1 MDYVH
6 AAYVQAYGFRWVST
20 DDTSAFIGR
29 LLQLGEFGL
38 VKLVYSAGVDVSSHH
53 YEQLATTCSTDSHE
67 DQLLEASSTLDYI
80 DRLLRNPRR
89 LKDLCRRQIR
99 RRLASNVLRLV
110 SQLDIGDP
118 VKDYLCIMDTDHY
131 TDV

>member
-1 MDYVH
+1 MCTCT
-6 AAYVQAYGFRWVST
+6 QAYGFTTVSG
-20 DDTSAFIGR
+20 DDSAAFVSR

-38 VKLVYSAGVDVSSHH
+38 VKLVYSAGVEVSQKH
-53 YEQLATTCSTDSHE
+53 YHQLATTSAVSLP
-67 DQLLEASSTLDYI
+67 DQLASSMLDYI
-80 DRLLRNPRR
+80 HRLLHNPRR

-99 RRLASNVLRLV
+99 RRLASNVLWMIDQV
-110 SQLDIGDP
+110 DIEDS